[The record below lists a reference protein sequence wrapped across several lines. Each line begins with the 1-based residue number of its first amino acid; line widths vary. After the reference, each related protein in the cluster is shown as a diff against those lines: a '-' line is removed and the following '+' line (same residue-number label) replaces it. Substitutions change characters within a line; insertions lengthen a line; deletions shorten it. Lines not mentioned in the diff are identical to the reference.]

1 MAAVRYLVH
10 DVGEAV
16 EFYVR
21 QLGFREE
28 DRYGPAMAILEH
40 DGLRLWLAGP
50 TGARRESLRQAAG
63 TVSSSRSMTSTI
75 WCDGCR
81 AAPRSSGIR

>member
-50 TGARRESLRQAAG
+50 T
-63 TVSSSRSMTSTI
+63 SRSMTSTI